1 MDLSDRAAGQS
12 CDNIQRSL
20 ERDPE
25 DLEQHPGQV
34 AVVSQLRS
42 CYQWDG
48 TMVSYYQSF
57 CHFWS
62 VRLHLILF
70 CLHWSDVVYLSFIL
84 TWCIFITMQN
94 KSGISEIL
102 KQSTIA
108 IAGVSIEWCE
118 AHCVCFCLI
127 TVTIIIVFQ
136 RLFKKINPSVQT

>member
-25 DLEQHPGQV
+25 DLEQHPCQV
-34 AVVSQLRS
+34 AVVSRPRS

-70 CLHWSDVVYLSFIL
+70 CLHWNDVVCLSFIP

-94 KSGISEIL
+94 KNGIFEIL
-102 KQSTIA
+102 KKSTIA
-108 IAGVSIEWCE
+108 I
-118 AHCVCFCLI
+118 CVCFCLI

-136 RLFKKINPSVQT
+136 RLFKKINPSPPPKHNSPFDV